1 MTTHEHHIPVIDP
14 ADLQTMPTA
23 VLLDVR
29 EPDEWAAGH
38 APQAVHIP
46 LGDLDRRRVELPADR
61 PVVCICRSGGRSLR
75 AADLLAG
82 HGFDVHNLNGGMR
95 AWSDAELAVVTAKGT
110 PGHVI

>member
-1 MTTHEHHIPVIDP
+1 MTTPEHHIPSIEP
-14 ADLQTMPTA
+14 ADLQTMPHA

-46 LGDLDRRRVELPADR
+46 RGDLDRRAAELPADR
-61 PVVCICRSGGRSLR
+61 PVVCICRSGARSLQ
-75 AADLLAG
+75 AAELLTE

-95 AWSDAELAVVTAKGT
+95 AWNDAHLAVVTPEGT
-110 PGHVI
+110 PGRVI